1 MLLFSNV
8 VSCTGT
14 SDIYSKL
21 IYFSGD
27 TSSNR
32 SVDYVCYFFD
42 DEMSWSWY
50 QTIEQMGWRINRN
63 LLKSKAQIKQI
74 ILKLIIELN
83 LGEYSKTLKNAPFSF
98 LADFIVVFTNLC
110 FRELLNTTFLQ
121 ICEYWLRVINVYSLH
136 SDLKVTCFECL
147 SWTSGLF
154 CPSLMFL
161 LDFLFDWSS
170 CPVNDLGLQLQFR
183 ARFKLY
189 KIARPHT
196 TKKEELSSLC
206 IHGHSV
212 WFESTEKNW
221 VMLPGAYFFIF
232 ALHRNIENASNSVEI
247 WNEVVYNFVIFD
259 NYIIKF

>member
-121 ICEYWLRVINVYSLH
+121 NLWILVASNQC
-136 SDLKVTCFECL
+136 
-147 SWTSGLF
+147 
-154 CPSLMFL
+154 
-161 LDFLFDWSS
+161 
-170 CPVNDLGLQLQFR
+170 LQFAQWPQSYLFR
-183 ARFKLY
+183 MLVLNIRTLLSQFDVSSGFSL
-189 KIARPHT
+189 RL
-196 TKKEELSSLC
+196 ELLSREWPWVATSISSA
-206 IHGHSV
+206 
-212 WFESTEKNW
+212 F
-221 VMLPGAYFFIF
+221 
-232 ALHRNIENASNSVEI
+232 
-247 WNEVVYNFVIFD
+247 
-259 NYIIKF
+259 